1 MRRRSAS
8 TIALCLLGAVAV
20 SAAAQAALTKGDADS
35 LEKKLAAILQ
45 RGAAIGR
52 AAEKPL
58 RTTITDREFN
68 AYFKFQGA
76 VNLPV
81 GVVNPRIEILDGG
94 RLVGYARVDLD
105 TVRKSKERTWTDPLA
120 YMSGTVEI
128 RMVGVARAAN
138 GKGKIDLESA
148 TLGGLPVPIMLVQEL
163 IAYYSKTPETPTGFL
178 LDQPFDLPQKVRQ
191 VDFTRGSAVIVQ

>member
-1 MRRRSAS
+1 MLRRAAS
-8 TIALCLLGAVAV
+8 TIALCLFGAVVV
-20 SAAAQAALTKGDADS
+20 SAAAQALTKSDADS

-45 RGAAIGR
+45 RGAATGR

-58 RTTITDREFN
+58 RTSISEREFN

-76 VNLPV
+76 ANLPV
-81 GVVNPRIEILDGG
+81 GVVNPRLEILDGG

-105 TVRKSKERTWTDPLA
+105 AVRKSKERGWTDPLA

-128 RMVGVARAAN
+128 RMVGIAHAAN

-148 TLGGLPVPIMLVQEL
+148 TLGGLPVPILLVQEL
-163 IAYYSKTPETPTGFL
+163 IAYYSRTPETPAGFS

-191 VDFTRGSAVIVQ
+191 VDFQRGSAVIVQ